1 MIHINKTS
9 FPFLFLLLSH
19 DNNTNQILKIKTTCT
34 RVYPRKAVQ
43 SMLQTTKNEKRF
55 CPKILSCCYIIQT
68 EKKYNNYTITMFY
81 FEDRSNFLIQR
92 IIERNLKLKK

>member
-9 FPFLFLLLSH
+9 FPFLFLLLRH

-34 RVYPRKAVQ
+34 RVYSNIWKAVQ

-55 CPKILSCCYIIQT
+55 CPKILSCCVILYRQKEKTIIIQ
-68 EKKYNNYTITMFY
+68 
-81 FEDRSNFLIQR
+81 
-92 IIERNLKLKK
+92 

>member
-34 RVYPRKAVQ
+34 RVYSRKAVQ

-55 CPKILSCCYIIQT
+55 CPKISSCCYIIQT
-68 EKKYNNYTITMFY
+68 EKKNIII
-81 FEDRSNFLIQR
+81 IQ
-92 IIERNLKLKK
+92 